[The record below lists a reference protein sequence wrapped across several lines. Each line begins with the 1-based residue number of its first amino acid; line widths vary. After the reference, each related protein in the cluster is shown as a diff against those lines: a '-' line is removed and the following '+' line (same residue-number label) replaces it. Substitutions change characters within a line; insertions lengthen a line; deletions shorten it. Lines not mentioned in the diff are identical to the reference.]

1 MLCSL
6 FKKEEE
12 GFSLK
17 KIRRGRKTKNACSP
31 LILPIAS
38 CLIRLLGKLLL
49 RIIYLL
55 DYSDKLNILRNKFNK
70 WFEISGLGNAVEE
83 F

>member
-1 MLCSL
+1 MDYC
-6 FKKEEE
+6 
-12 GFSLK
+12 
-17 KIRRGRKTKNACSP
+17 AD
-31 LILPIAS
+31 
-38 CLIRLLGKLLL
+38 
-49 RIIYLL
+49 YLL